1 MRQHKE
7 LDVNIE
13 NIEEKLYNIK
23 SIVTE
28 LTSEVKILQ
37 KKISKRVKRKKKE
50 TLRKIKPELAQF
62 MNLDEKICVS
72 RENIIRFISKYVKTQ
87 NLQNKNNKS
96 SFVVDDKLSILL
108 ELDKGTN
115 ITFLAINK
123 LISHLIY

>member
-23 SIVTE
+23 SIITE

-37 KKISKRVKRKKKE
+37 KKLSKRVKRKKKE
-50 TLRKIKPELAQF
+50 TLRKIKPELAKF
-62 MNLDEKICVS
+62 MNLDEETYVS

-108 ELDKGTN
+108 KLDKGTH

>member
-23 SIVTE
+23 SIITE

-37 KKISKRVKRKKKE
+37 KKLSKRVKRKKKE
-50 TLRKIKPELAQF
+50 TLRKIKPDLAKF
-62 MNLDEKICVS
+62 MNLDEETCVS

-108 ELDKGTN
+108 KLDKGTH

>member
-96 SFVVDDKLSILL
+96 IFVVDDKLSILL
-108 ELDKGTN
+108 K
-115 ITFLAINK
+115 
-123 LISHLIY
+123 

>member
-1 MRQHKE
+1 
-7 LDVNIE
+7 
-13 NIEEKLYNIK
+13 
-23 SIVTE
+23 
-28 LTSEVKILQ
+28 
-37 KKISKRVKRKKKE
+37 
-50 TLRKIKPELAQF
+50 

-108 ELDKGTN
+108 KLDKGTN

>member
-28 LTSEVKILQ
+28 LTSEVKILK

-72 RENIIRFISKYVKTQ
+72 REDIIRFISKYVKTQ

-108 ELDKGTN
+108 KLDKGTH

>member
-23 SIVTE
+23 SIITE

-37 KKISKRVKRKKKE
+37 KKLSKRVKRKKKE
-50 TLRKIKPELAQF
+50 TLRKIKPELAKF
-62 MNLDEKICVS
+62 MNLDEETYVS

-108 ELDKGTN
+108 KLDKGTN

>member
-37 KKISKRVKRKKKE
+37 KKFSKRVKRKKKE

-96 SFVVDDKLSILL
+96 IFVVDDKLSILL
-108 ELDKGTN
+108 KLDKGTN

>member
-28 LTSEVKILQ
+28 LTSELKILQ

-50 TLRKIKPELAQF
+50 TLRKITPELAKF
-62 MNLDEKICVS
+62 MNLDEETCVS

-108 ELDKGTN
+108 KLDKGTH

>member
-1 MRQHKE
+1 M
-7 LDVNIE
+7 DVNIE

-37 KKISKRVKRKKKE
+37 KKISKRVKKKEKE

-96 SFVVDDKLSILL
+96 IFVVDDKLSILL
-108 ELDKGTN
+108 KLDKGTN

-123 LISHLIY
+123 HISHLIY

>member
-28 LTSEVKILQ
+28 LTSEVKILK

-72 RENIIRFISKYVKTQ
+72 REDIIRFISKYVKTQ

-108 ELDKGTN
+108 KLDKGTN

>member
-108 ELDKGTN
+108 KLDKGTN

>member
-108 ELDKGTN
+108 KLDKGTH

>member
-23 SIVTE
+23 SIITE

-37 KKISKRVKRKKKE
+37 KKLSKRVKRKKKE

-96 SFVVDDKLSILL
+96 TFVVDDKLSILL
-108 ELDKGTN
+108 KLDKGTN

>member
-96 SFVVDDKLSILL
+96 IFVVDDKLSILL
-108 ELDKGTN
+108 KLDKGTN

>member
-23 SIVTE
+23 SIITE

-37 KKISKRVKRKKKE
+37 KKLSKRVKRKKKE
-50 TLRKIKPELAQF
+50 TLRKIKPELAKF
-62 MNLDEKICVS
+62 MNLDEETCVS

-108 ELDKGTN
+108 KLDKGTH

>member
-23 SIVTE
+23 SIITE

-37 KKISKRVKRKKKE
+37 KKLSKRVKRKKKE

-108 ELDKGTN
+108 KLDKGTN

>member
-23 SIVTE
+23 SIITE

-37 KKISKRVKRKKKE
+37 KKLSKRVKRKKKE

-72 RENIIRFISKYVKTQ
+72 REDIIRFISKYVKTQ

-108 ELDKGTN
+108 KLDKGTN

>member
-23 SIVTE
+23 SIITE

-37 KKISKRVKRKKKE
+37 KKLSKRVKRKKKE
-50 TLRKIKPELAQF
+50 TLRKIKPDLAKF
-62 MNLDEKICVS
+62 MNLDEETCVS

-108 ELDKGTN
+108 KLDKGTY